1 MAQVQLNLE
10 SCRGTKG
17 RALFVDKNGK
27 LYVSRGYSI
36 YSSEDAGQTWVLD
49 CRIPAQGWKP
59 LVSQFELGARLLRY
73 NIEAMQVL
81 QDGTRVAVARDGI
94 YRAAAGELEM
104 RRSWRVTRGSRPIN
118 LSVDG
123 NRVLFG
129 EYGGLDMVGVRV
141 YCSEDGGLHFE
152 PVYEFPI
159 GDIHHLHN
167 VVVDRYANHYWVL
180 AGDHGRTPGIAVLSK
195 DFRHLEWV
203 ERGSQMVRAVSVLV
217 RPDYLIYGSDS
228 ELEANYIIRLE
239 KKTGRYERLMPVD
252 GTSLYAAEFG
262 EIGIIST
269 CVEPSPVNKGKYAS
283 LYGSMDDVTW
293 NQLLSFRKDS
303 WNCIAF
309 QFGLIVLPN
318 VAGRGPSYGMFSGQ
332 ALSKHHDQVSIFSVD
347 RLKQADC
354 DGNSVT
360 CGTE

>member
-36 YSSEDAGQTWVLD
+36 YRSEDAGLTWVLD
-49 CRIPAQGWKP
+49 CRIPAQGWRS
-59 LVSQFELGARLLRY
+59 LASQFELGARLLRY

-81 QDGTRVAVARDGI
+81 LDGTRVAVARDGV
-94 YRAAAGELEM
+94 YRAEAGELEM
-104 RRSWRVTRGSRPIN
+104 RLSWRVTRGSRPIN

-141 YCSEDGGLHFE
+141 YCSDDSGRHFE
-152 PVYEFPI
+152 PVYEFPN
-159 GDIHHLHN
+159 GDIRHLHN
-167 VVVDRYANHYWVL
+167 VVVDRYENHYWLL
-180 AGDHGRTPGIAVLSK
+180 AGDYGRTPGIAALSK

-217 RPDYLIYGSDS
+217 RPDCLIYGSDS
-228 ELEANYIIRLE
+228 ELESNYIIRLD
-239 KKTGRYERLMPVD
+239 KKTGQYERLMPID

-262 EIGIIST
+262 EIGIISS
-269 CVEPSPVNKGKYAS
+269 CVEPSRVNKGKHAS
-283 LYGSMDDVTW
+283 LYGSMDDVNW
-293 NQLLSFRKDS
+293 SLLLSFRKDY
-303 WNCIAF
+303 WHCMAF
-309 QFGLIVLPN
+309 QLGLIVLPN
-318 VAGRGPSYGMFSGQ
+318 VAGRELSYGMFSGQ
-332 ALSKHHDQVSIFSVD
+332 ALSKHHDQVSIFGVD
-347 RLKQADC
+347 RA
-354 DGNSVT
+354 
-360 CGTE
+360 

>member
-1 MAQVQLNLE
+1 MDDEEAMAQVQLNLE

-36 YSSEDAGQTWVLD
+36 YRSEDAGLTWVLD
-49 CRIPAQGWKP
+49 CRIPAQGRRS
-59 LVSQFELGARLLRY
+59 LASQFELGARLLRY

-81 QDGTRVAVARDGI
+81 LDGTRVAVARDGV
-94 YRAAAGELEM
+94 YRAEAGELEM
-104 RRSWRVTRGSRPIN
+104 RLSWRVTRGSRPIN

-129 EYGGLDMVGVRV
+129 EYGGLDMVEVRV
-141 YCSEDGGLHFE
+141 YCSDDSGLHFE
-152 PVYEFPI
+152 PVYEFPN

-167 VVVDRYANHYWVL
+167 VVVDRYANHYWLL
-180 AGDHGRTPGIAVLSK
+180 AGDHGRTPGIATLSK

-217 RPDYLIYGSDS
+217 RPDCLIYGSDS
-228 ELEANYIIRLE
+228 ELEANYIIRLD
-239 KKTGRYERLMPVD
+239 KKTGRYERVLPID
-252 GTSLYAAEFG
+252 GSSLYAADFRG
-262 EIGIIST
+262 RAVIST
-269 CVEPSPVNKGKYAS
+269 CVEPSQVNKGRCAS
-283 LYGSMDDVTW
+283 LYGSVDNENW
-293 NQLLSFRKDS
+293 SQLLSFRKDY

-318 VAGRGPSYGMFSGQ
+318 VEGSEPSYGMFSGQ
-332 ALSKHHDQVSIFSVD
+332 ALSKRHDQVSIF
-347 RLKQADC
+347 RC
-354 DGNSVT
+354 
-360 CGTE
+360 

>member
-1 MAQVQLNLE
+1 MAQVQLNLKGCQE
-10 SCRGTKG
+10 TKG
-17 RALFVDKNGK
+17 RALFIDNNDK

-36 YSSEDAGQTWVLD
+36 FRSEDAGRTWALD

-59 LVSQFELGARLLRY
+59 LASRFELGARLLRY

-81 QDGTRVAVARDGI
+81 PDGTRVAVARDGI
-94 YRAAAGELEM
+94 YRAGARELEM
-104 RRSWRVTRGSRPIN
+104 SRSWRVTRGSRPIN

-141 YCSEDGGLHFE
+141 YCSDDSALHFE

-167 VVVDRYANHYWVL
+167 IVVDRYANHYWLL
-180 AGDHGRTPGIAVLSK
+180 AGDHGRTPGIGTLSK
-195 DFRHLEWV
+195 DFKHLEWV
-203 ERGSQMVRAVSVLV
+203 ERGNQMVRAVSVLV
-217 RPDYLIYGSDS
+217 RPDCLIYGSDS
-228 ELEANYIIRLE
+228 ELEVNYIIRLD
-239 KKTGRYERLMPVD
+239 KKTGQYERLMPTD
-252 GTSLYAAEFG
+252 GTSLYAAQFG

-269 CVEPSPVNKGKYAS
+269 CVEPSKVNKGKHAS
-283 LYGSMDDVTW
+283 LYGSMDDVNW
-293 NQLLSFRKDS
+293 SQLMSFRKDH

-318 VAGRGPSYGMFSGQ
+318 VEGGKPGHGMFSGQ
-332 ALSKHHDQVSIFSVD
+332 ALKKHHDRTSIFA
-347 RLKQADC
+347 L
-354 DGNSVT
+354 
-360 CGTE
+360 